1 MGKKCPGILNM
12 YKFGN
17 LERKNTEFYKLMDV
31 TKSRTL
37 ILNLLFYIQAAA
49 LKFGEEVEI
58 ALSAL
63 KVKAYNSYT
72 KPAVLSPKLEEFEQ
86 VYQKWLK
93 QGGIPTINI
102 SSGNNKNISNQNNHN
117 NKEIMNFMEVP
128 VSVSDENLS
137 LTSSKHTPNKMRKWD
152 INLGDN
158 EPKIYEEAEP
168 KIPNIRQIRHRFAKG
183 KFGRGREPKAQIGK
197 TKYDIMEERW
207 AIVILYKYLVI
218 TPAELCCILSLQHR
232 KIWHSLELYENY
244 GPRGLVED
252 VWTEQMSDK
261 YLKKYGEEIKEFAQ
275 KELKEGKT
283 LSLKTVINHISGNR
297 GGKKAGIS
305 KSMIGEVFRKLGY
318 SYCQS
323 RVIYKEKHK
332 TRVVEMRHDYIREFY
347 KNRESMEGIREIY
360 IDEAFVRDFQQLRHL
375 WMTEE
380 IFKTREVPA
389 ASVYN
394 EIAIVGGI
402 SKEGWVGVDY
412 PNLRDKLRESNQNYT
427 FSHGSILY
435 FKTLN
440 PDRRDPHTCFTTKS
454 FGNYFR
460 HNLIPSITDQS
471 SLIIMDRALYHTKVT
486 DSQLNMKKAR
496 KEELLEYLM
505 GKGIFL
511 DLAKSSTQ
519 QLRAMAIKVGPNLRS
534 YIENEAQQ
542 AGHKILFTPPYHPE
556 LNPIEMAWSM
566 VKKPIRERNKPDTNF
581 ICTEI
586 LPNRFPLVTPLV
598 ANKLC
603 VDTVLAKFR
612 DEMNNNIDIIKQF
625 KDEE

>member
-1 MGKKCPGILNM
+1 
-12 YKFGN
+12 
-17 LERKNTEFYKLMDV
+17 
-31 TKSRTL
+31 
-37 ILNLLFYIQAAA
+37 
-49 LKFGEEVEI
+49 
-58 ALSAL
+58 
-63 KVKAYNSYT
+63 
-72 KPAVLSPKLEEFEQ
+72 
-86 VYQKWLK
+86 
-93 QGGIPTINI
+93 
-102 SSGNNKNISNQNNHN
+102 
-117 NKEIMNFMEVP
+117 
-128 VSVSDENLS
+128 
-137 LTSSKHTPNKMRKWD
+137 
-152 INLGDN
+152 
-158 EPKIYEEAEP
+158 
-168 KIPNIRQIRHRFAKG
+168 
-183 KFGRGREPKAQIGK
+183 
-197 TKYDIMEERW
+197 
-207 AIVILYKYLVI
+207 
-218 TPAELCCILSLQHR
+218 
-232 KIWHSLELYENY
+232 
-244 GPRGLVED
+244 
-252 VWTEQMSDK
+252 MSDK

-519 QLRAMAIKVGPNLRS
+519 QLRAMAMKVGPNLRS
-534 YIENEAQQ
+534 YIEIEAEQ

-566 VKKPIRERNKPDTNF
+566 VKRPIRERNKPDTNF

-586 LPNRFPLVTPLV
+586 LPNSFPLVTPLV

-603 VDTVLAKFR
+603 QHVDTVLAKFR
-612 DEMNNNIDIIKQF
+612 DEMNNNIDTIKQF
-625 KDEE
+625 KDEELN